1 MARRGWLLLVLALGA
16 LPLWAAEPLTFRVGW
31 ETEIPSLNPATN
43 WAEEGG
49 FIIDLMFDSFY
60 EMNENMEPV
69 PLLVTEEKISDDF
82 LTWDLTIAEGVT
94 WHDGKPLT
102 ADDVVYNL
110 KALLKTM
117 PPMLRANLEFIE
129 AVEKTGEYSFR
140 LRMKYPQPERLTKVL
155 LADDP
160 LVFLPPHRCPPLEEI
175 TLEYIL
181 DYKPEIGYGPFKL
194 VEWKK
199 DQHVILEAYEGYW
212 GQKPHIDRLI
222 FKRYDSETATVEAL
236 LAGEV
241 DLAFELTAMTL
252 VPKIKRAK
260 GFDVSAT
267 RSQWLHDVI
276 FNLADWNEN
285 IRPALLQPEVRRALA
300 HCIDVDKIIR
310 LVWLGYAQATPTILP
325 DAGPYPAFRNN
336 DIRYYEFDIEKAKE
350 ILEEHGW
357 VDRDGDGVR
366 EKTITYTI
374 RPLRFEDGKHVV
386 APDGHLE
393 RVPAD
398 QWIVK
403 TETVKLDFEVWI
415 ETSYSV
421 LLRVFEIIKEDA
433 AKAGIRLRPTVM
445 EGAKMYDQIWG
456 DDGYRAD
463 FDILGW
469 GWNIGADPT
478 FILEWLSAYQ
488 IGGWSD
494 SNYHNPEFTGLY
506 TLQKKTLDPQKRA
519 EIIRRA
525 QELVHRDLPY
535 IIMYWPDKLDGYS
548 LAWKGYVQQDLVGL
562 CNRMTFLSVQPAE

>member
-1 MARRGWLLLVLALGA
+1 LLVLLALGA
-16 LPLWAAEPLTFRVGW
+16 LPLLAAEPLTFRVGW
-31 ETEIPSLNPATN
+31 EAEIPSLNPATN

-60 EMNENMEPV
+60 ELNEKSEPV
-69 PLLVTEEKISDDF
+69 PLLVVDEKISDDL
-82 LTWDLTIAEGVT
+82 LTWDLTIAQGVT
-94 WHDGKPLT
+94 WHDGEPLT

-117 PPMLRANLEFIE
+117 PPMLRADLEFIDS
-129 AVEKTGEYSFR
+129 VEKTGEYSIR
-140 LRMKYPQPERLTKVL
+140 LHMKYAQPERLTKVL

-160 LVFLPPHRCPPLEEI
+160 LVFLPPHLMPPLEEI
-175 TLEYIL
+175 TLQDIL
-181 DYKPEIGYGPFKL
+181 DYKPEIGFGPFKL

-212 GQKPHIDRLI
+212 GKKPYIDRLI

-241 DLAFELTAMTL
+241 DLVFEITAMTL
-252 VPKIKRAK
+252 VPRIKRAK

-285 IRPALLQPEVRRALA
+285 IRPAILQPEVRRALA
-300 HCIDVDKIIR
+300 HCIDVEKIIK
-310 LVWLGYAQATPTILP
+310 LVWLGYAQPTATILP
-325 DAGPYPAFRNN
+325 NAGPYPPYLNT
-336 DIRYYEFDIEKAKE
+336 DIKYYEFNPEKAAQ
-350 ILEEHGW
+350 ILEENGW
-357 VDRDGDGVR
+357 IDRDGDGIR

-374 RPLRFEDGKHVV
+374 RPLKLEDGKHVV
-386 APDGHLE
+386 GPDGHLE
-393 RVPAD
+393 RVPPD
-398 QWIVK
+398 QWVVK
-403 TETVKLDFEVWI
+403 TETFKLDFEVWI

-456 DDGYRAD
+456 EDGYRAD

-506 TLQKKTLDPQKRA
+506 LLQKKTIDPQKRA

-548 LAWKGYVQQDLVGL
+548 LAWTGYVQQDLVGL
-562 CNRMTFLSVQPAE
+562 CNRMTFLSVRPAE